1 MKKFQHVGTL
11 KVKLQKGRY
20 RNKDLTKN
28 SKILLGNSGI
38 QLGSKGNIGIR
49 EIISAKKILA
59 KTFKGVAKL
68 WVRFMPERSITKKPS
83 EVRMGKGKGKPYT
96 WVYNV
101 KAGMI
106 LFEFSAFIMTK
117 GIRKNVETAMS
128 KLSFPTKFIRRLF

>member
-96 WVYNV
+96 
-101 KAGMI
+101 
-106 LFEFSAFIMTK
+106 
-117 GIRKNVETAMS
+117 
-128 KLSFPTKFIRRLF
+128 